1 MKNNNMQ
8 ADPKQEDKS
17 QAQQDYEA
25 GQEFLKDKDIAQAA
39 NAFHNALIG
48 YEQDEDENGIANASD
63 KLGDICAERGDTEKA
78 LEHFERAYTLCN
90 KNFDRFSLFVLERKK
105 AGLAYKRG
113 DLAKALELYLEV
125 LDEYGALRNPEG
137 SVETLEILAE
147 IYLKQGE
154 KAKAADA
161 YRMASSIHKDFKHD
175 KHAEEFLAKAAE
187 AEEGASGT

>member
-1 MKNNNMQ
+1 MKNNNVQ
-8 ADPKQEDKS
+8 EDPKQEDKS

-39 NAFHNALIG
+39 NSFHNALIG
-48 YEQDEDENGIANASD
+48 YKQEGNENGIANASD
-63 KLGDICAERGDTEKA
+63 KLGDICIDRGETEKA
-78 LEHFERAYTLCN
+78 LEHLERAYAICT

-105 AGLAYKRG
+105 ASLIYKSG
-113 DLAKALELYLEV
+113 NLDKALELYLDV

-147 IYLKQGE
+147 IYLKQEE

-161 YRMASSIHKDFKHD
+161 YRMAASIHKDFKHD
-175 KHAEEFLAKAAE
+175 KHAEEFEAKAAA
-187 AEEGASGT
+187 AEG

>member
-1 MKNNNMQ
+1 MKENNTQ
-8 ADPKQEDKS
+8 PDQKQEDKS

-25 GQEFLKDKDIAQAA
+25 GQEFLKDKDSAQAA

-48 YEQDEDENGIANASD
+48 FEQIGNENGVANASD
-63 KLGDICAERGDTEKA
+63 KLADICIERDETEMA
-78 LEHFERAYTLCN
+78 LEHLERAYAICT

-105 AGLAYKRG
+105 AGLVYKSG
-113 DLAKALELYLEV
+113 DLAKALELYLDV

-147 IYLKQGE
+147 IYLKQEE

-161 YRMASSIHKDFKHD
+161 YRMAASIHKDFKHD
-175 KHAEEFLAKAAE
+175 KHAEEFLAKAAA
-187 AEEGASGT
+187 AEQ

>member
-1 MKNNNMQ
+1 MKNNNAQ
-8 ADPKQEDKS
+8 PDQQQEDKS

-25 GQEFLKDKDIAQAA
+25 GQEFLKDNDGAQAA
-39 NAFHNALIG
+39 NAFHNALVG
-48 YEQDEDENGIANASD
+48 YEQEENENGIANAAD
-63 KLGDICAERGDTEKA
+63 KLGDICADRGDTAKA
-78 LEHFERAYTLCN
+78 LELYDRAYTLCQ

-113 DLAKALELYLEV
+113 DLDQALELYLEV

-154 KAKAADA
+154 KTKAADA
-161 YRMASSIHKDFKHD
+161 YRMAASIHRDFKHET
-175 KHAEEFLAKAAE
+175 HAAEFEAKAVE
-187 AEEGASGT
+187 AEQ